1 MSNRPASLLRLR
13 VISRGKLLVSAE
25 VEMVSLPGLDG
36 EVGIL
41 PGHRPL
47 ILALGSGNLTY
58 VHDGQEHSLPVRS
71 GYATIS
77 PGEVIVFT
85 ELSQDEGRQ
94 SVAKQG

>member
-1 MSNRPASLLRLR
+1 MSGSAASLLRLR
-13 VISRGKLLVSAE
+13 VITPQKLLVSAE
-25 VEMVSLPGLDG
+25 VERVSLPGLDG

-58 VHDGQEHSLPVRS
+58 AFEAQEHHLPVRS

-77 PGEVIVFT
+77 PREVIVFT
-85 ELSQDEGRQ
+85 LLGQDEGPT
-94 SVAKQG
+94 SVKK